1 MLLQREGPDLAL
13 NSRAGSHQICPLLK
27 VDRPCR
33 RAAATS
39 QLTHTGHMPDR
50 NPAAQQSPARTEV
63 SYPFARKHGGTWQ

>member
-33 RAAATS
+33 RAAVTS
-39 QLTHTGHMPDR
+39 QFDPFPTL
-50 NPAAQQSPARTEV
+50 AAK
-63 SYPFARKHGGTWQ
+63 FAVMHNAVFPTTAW